1 MRTNKRFWIVL
12 SSLALVFTAAPAWTE
27 PQTIVTHEIERYFYR
42 HGRMEKFE
50 GQFEYT
56 YLWDIDKNTLVR
68 TRIYDYQT
76 KKITPDETVYQ
87 VEKQLRSH
95 PVRSERYALPS
106 VIRAVGQTGIDTL
119 ELLSIEDDQ
128 VVSASSDSDEMVL
141 SRAKRLK

>member
-1 MRTNKRFWIVL
+1 MRTNKFFLITASAVFFFSGTAL
-12 SSLALVFTAAPAWTE
+12 SYAET
-27 PQTIVTHEIERYFYR
+27 QTIVTHETERYFYR

-56 YLWDIDKNTLVR
+56 YLWDIEKNTLVR

-106 VIRAVGQTGIDTL
+106 VIRAVGQTGIDTV

-128 VVSASSDSDEMVL
+128 IVSASSNSDEMVL